1 LATRLAA
8 NGVKVSPMSIQR
20 YLKDHGYNKSIP
32 RATPM
37 LTAKHKEKRVE
48 WATNHLN
55 RDWSKTLF
63 SDETAF

>member
-1 LATRLAA
+1 MADLKKIRVAQHEPS
-8 NGVKVSPMSIQR
+8 VSTFEE
-20 YLKDHGYNKSIP
+20 KDHGYNKSIP